1 MRRVQWEG
9 QPTTDRLKIM
19 DKEKV
24 KTIGTWIFKIAAA
37 GFLIHL
43 MWKVIYTQHMWLNS

>member
-1 MRRVQWEG
+1 MRPVNGRGSRQRIDWK
-9 QPTTDRLKIM
+9 TM
-19 DKEKV
+19 DKEKL

>member
-1 MRRVQWEG
+1 
-9 QPTTDRLKIM
+9 M
-19 DKEKV
+19 DKEKL
-24 KTIGTWIFKIAAA
+24 KTLGTWVFKIAAA